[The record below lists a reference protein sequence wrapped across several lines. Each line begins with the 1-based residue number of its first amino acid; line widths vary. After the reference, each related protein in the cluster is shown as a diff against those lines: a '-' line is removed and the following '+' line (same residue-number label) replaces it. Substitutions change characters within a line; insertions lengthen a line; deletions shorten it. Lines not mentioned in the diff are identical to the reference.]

1 MIPNGKPSLLSY
13 LFSVT
18 TRLLSLPCE
27 PLGNDDG
34 DDVQCLK
41 SYFLSFVATNYK
53 IRFEKANIYQE
64 KSVLLSVL

>member
-1 MIPNGKPSLLSY
+1 MIPNGKPSLLSS

-34 DDVQCLK
+34 DDVQYLK
-41 SYFLSFVATNYK
+41 SYFLSFVATK
-53 IRFEKANIYQE
+53 
-64 KSVLLSVL
+64 L

>member
-1 MIPNGKPSLLSY
+1 MIPNGKPFLLSY

-18 TRLLSLPCE
+18 SLLSLPCE

-41 SYFLSFVATNYK
+41 SYFLSFVATK
-53 IRFEKANIYQE
+53 
-64 KSVLLSVL
+64 L

>member
-1 MIPNGKPSLLSY
+1 MIPNGKPFLLSY

-34 DDVQCLK
+34 DDVQYLK
-41 SYFLSFVATNYK
+41 SYSLSFMPTKV
-53 IRFEKANIYQE
+53 
-64 KSVLLSVL
+64 